1 MPPNRRLRQRWSALA
16 TRSPW
21 AGKAASLWVA
31 RPRQGCGQGLRIDTA
46 HQALHSPY
54 AIMFRV
60 STVAFTA
67 RLRIAADESLLES
80 YVVAAAPYGGNGSG
94 NDGEFG
100 GWKGRH
106 GETGS
111 LSVFC

>member
-1 MPPNRRLRQRWSALA
+1 
-16 TRSPW
+16 
-21 AGKAASLWVA
+21 
-31 RPRQGCGQGLRIDTA
+31 
-46 HQALHSPY
+46 
-54 AIMFRV
+54 MFRV

-106 GETGS
+106 GRNGQFV
-111 LSVFC
+111 SVLLVRVPPAIRSNR